1 MLLEA
6 DLLACG
12 DDAGTDAA
20 VSSYCRQSW
29 MLQVDLHSC
38 CLQGKS
44 GGALIQQ
51 FMIISFGSLAASTP
65 YLGVILLFIVLAWMR
80 AGASLSKQF
89 TDLNIKEQKAK
100 LMESQAATG
109 LADAKFKFVSKV
121 NEQVSSS

>member
-1 MLLEA
+1 MQ
-6 DLLACG
+6 C
-12 DDAGTDAA
+12 
-20 VSSYCRQSW
+20 
-29 MLQVDLHSC
+29 C

-65 YLGVILLFIVLAWMR
+65 YLGVILLFIVLAWLR

-89 TDLNIKEQKAK
+89 TELNIKEQKAK

-121 NEQVSSS
+121 NEQVGPSRWADLSAKILSPGTL

>member
-1 MLLEA
+1 MEA
-6 DLLACG
+6 P
-12 DDAGTDAA
+12 
-20 VSSYCRQSW
+20 VR
-29 MLQVDLHSC
+29 LQC
-38 CLQGKS
+38 FCLQGKS

-65 YLGVILLFIVLAWMR
+65 YLGVILLFIVLAWLR

-89 TDLNIKEQKAK
+89 TELNIKEQKAK

-121 NEQVSSS
+121 NEQVRPSGWMSYMCLIHGQLRRERAA

>member
-1 MLLEA
+1 
-6 DLLACG
+6 
-12 DDAGTDAA
+12 
-20 VSSYCRQSW
+20 
-29 MLQVDLHSC
+29 
-38 CLQGKS
+38 
-44 GGALIQQ
+44 
-51 FMIISFGSLAASTP
+51 MIISFGSLAASTP

-121 NEQVSSS
+121 NEQVRPSRWVDLCP